1 MEPTPAT
8 PPTETPSTGVDES
21 FSDFAPGSDRRGS
34 PRVLPVIVQP
44 VVPETTGALPSEA
57 TATVPRPGTGT
68 IRVIDTAGIA
78 ELNFNFPSSDVHI
91 AALDVDL
98 VMVFADN
105 SKLILPNLAVGLLGS
120 NPPKLNFLGKAVTA
134 QAVVAAIGQV
144 TLADATPSIHFSSYD
159 FLPKKPSG
167 PVTGDRENATGQ
179 DGIGSG
185 DAPVPPQPIVSG
197 GKFDRQSS
205 ETETKT
211 GDFQTPPVREVTAGS
226 VSSGA
231 GATAISNPSVVSP
244 NTANLEEALKSASF
258 AFDSVVSARLLQS
271 VGFTPVDNQ
280 FKGATGSAAANAD
293 KDASFA
299 AQTTQEVLTGS
310 ASADEIWGDNPD
322 TYPAGYAGR
331 TIEITLP
338 SAGVTASTVT
348 ISGVPS
354 DFTIIGANFIGG
366 GIYEMAVDKTA
377 ANTFTFKVAYKIP
390 VDGTSKDANGFYI
403 GSLFTMNF
411 KFTGVNSKGNTG
423 TVTASAMI
431 GVRDVTQA
439 SDQVSTDAT
448 TGKLMIGLSKLPTG
462 NIIDGK
468 EGDDTVHAAAGADII
483 DGGTG
488 HNRVVYDRSNGAV
501 SVDLAAGKGYKN
513 FATDDTYVNIQD
525 VVGSDYDDTLVGD
538 ANDNIFIGGKGT
550 DSIDGGGGI
559 NTASYASS
567 SASVTVDLLN
577 GSGSGGDAAG
587 DVLKNIRAVIGSEKN
602 DLLIA
607 GTQNATLNGGL
618 GDDTIV
624 SGQGADSLVGGE
636 DTDTNNTLDY
646 RNSNAG
652 VNVNL
657 ATGSVSGGDAAGDT
671 FRNFRNL
678 KGSSYNDTLI
688 GDANANVV
696 SGGAGDDLIVVSGG
710 KDSIDGGAGD
720 SDTIDYSEYNIGRG
734 LQLSLTG
741 SETTESYFPALKDQ
755 IVNVENVIGTRF
767 GDSIS
772 GDAKNDTLIGGGGS
786 DSLVGGMGNDRLQLD
801 WSSINL
807 SRLDGGAGSDTV
819 SFAGS
824 ASSMSLSGSS
834 FSNVLSNAEY
844 LDFSGTSGTVNLSL
858 GGDDIQKI
866 LTGSS
871 STSANAGVLDLK
883 FDTSGD
889 SLTLL
894 GNSNYSFWQSSDKN
908 VTTGHITDG
917 SNFSI
922 TSGTNSYIYVFDAS
936 HQTLL
941 ATIHYQV

>member
-1 MEPTPAT
+1 MEPTPSA
-8 PPTETPSTGVDES
+8 TPSTGVDES
-21 FSDFAPGSDRRGS
+21 FPEFASGSDRQGA

-44 VVPETTGALPSEA
+44 VVPETTGALPSQA
-57 TATVPRPGTGT
+57 TATVPRPSEGT

-105 SKLILPNLAVGLLGS
+105 SKLILPNLAVGLLGA
-120 NPPKLNFLGKAVTA
+120 NPPKLNFLGKAVAA

-144 TLADATPSIHFSSYD
+144 TLSDATPSIHFSSAD

-167 PVTGDRENATGQ
+167 TVTGEQDRATGQ
-179 DGIGSG
+179 DGIGG
-185 DAPVPPQPIVSG
+185 GEQPQPPQPILSG

-205 ETETKT
+205 EAETKT

-226 VSSGA
+226 VSSG
-231 GATAISNPSVVSP
+231 TSNSAITNPSVV
-244 NTANLEEALKSASF
+244 NTGNAALEDALKSASF
-258 AFDSVVSARLLQS
+258 AFDSVISARLLQT
-271 VGFTPVDNQ
+271 VGITNNSGNQ
-280 FKGATGSAAANAD
+280 IKGATGSAAANAD

-299 AQTTQEVLTGS
+299 AQTTAESLTGS
-310 ASADEIWGDNPD
+310 SSDDEIWGDNPD

-354 DFTIIGANFIGG
+354 DFKIIGANYIGG
-366 GIYEMAVDKTA
+366 GIYEMAVDKTT
-377 ANTFTFKVAYKIP
+377 ANTFTLKVAYKIP
-390 VDGTSKDANGFYI
+390 VDGTSKDANGFYA

-439 SDQVSTDAT
+439 SDQVSTDTT
-448 TGKLMIGLSKLPTG
+448 TGKLMIGLSKLPNG
-462 NIIDGK
+462 NIINGNG
-468 EGDDTVHAAAGADII
+468 GDDTIHAAAGADII
-483 DGGTG
+483 DGGAG
-488 HNRVVYDRSNGAV
+488 HNRVVYDQSNGAV
-501 SVDLAAGKGYKN
+501 SVDLAVGKGYKN
-513 FATDDTYVNIQD
+513 FASGDTYVNIQD
-525 VVGSDYDDTLVGD
+525 VAGSDYNDTLIGD
-538 ANDNIFIGGKGT
+538 ANDNVFLGGKGA

-559 NTASYASS
+559 NTASYATSS
-567 SASVTVDLLN
+567 IAVTVDLLN
-577 GSGSGGDAAG
+577 SSASGGDATG
-587 DVLKNIRAVIGSEKN
+587 DVLTNIQAIIGSDYN

-607 GTQNATLNGGL
+607 GVENATLIGGL
-618 GDDTIV
+618 G
-624 SGQGADSLVGGE
+624 
-636 DTDTNNTLDY
+636 
-646 RNSNAG
+646 
-652 VNVNL
+652 
-657 ATGSVSGGDAAGDT
+657 
-671 FRNFRNL
+671 
-678 KGSSYNDTLI
+678 NDTL
-688 GDANANVV
+688 
-696 SGGAGDDLIVVSGG
+696 SGGIGN
-710 KDSIDGGAGD
+710 DSLDGGAGTGD
-720 SDTIDYSEYNIGRG
+720 VLDYSYYTGTNGLTVSIANI
-734 LQLSLTG
+734 SSSSTWSSITAATG
-741 SETTESYFPALKDQ
+741 SDVDTVRNFEG
-755 IVNVENVIGTRF
+755 IIGGAGNDCFT
-767 GDSIS
+767 GDSNANYLGGS
-772 GDAKNDTLIGGGGS
+772 AGDDTLIGGGGA
-786 DSLVGGMGNDRLQLD
+786 DTLVGGLGNDRLQLD
-801 WSSINL
+801 WSNINL
-807 SRLDGGAGSDTV
+807 SRLDGGAGSDTI
-819 SFAGS
+819 SFANS
-824 ASSMSLSGSS
+824 TSNVSLSGSS

-844 LDFSGTSGTVNLSL
+844 LDFSGTSGTVNLQL

-908 VTTGHITDG
+908 VTTGQIADG

-941 ATIHYQV
+941 ATLHYQV